1 MVSDVGISINSELVV
16 MLCVD
21 TTSSGMRWPLTLSS
35 DNGIN
40 GDSVSMILST
50 CSIVSG
56 VE

>member
-16 MLCVD
+16 ILCVD
-21 TTSSGMRWPLTLSS
+21 TTSSGMRWPLTLSN
-35 DNGIN
+35 DNGKN